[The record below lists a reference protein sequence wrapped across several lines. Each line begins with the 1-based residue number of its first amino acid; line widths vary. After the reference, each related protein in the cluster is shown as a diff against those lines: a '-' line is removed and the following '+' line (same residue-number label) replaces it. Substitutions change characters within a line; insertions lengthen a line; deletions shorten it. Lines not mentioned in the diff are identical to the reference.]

1 MTNNYSHIMDKILST
16 PWVIHPDSLQTIISI
31 MDRRLAGETIDTSE
45 FAFGPQPSELLSTED
60 DPARSPVGVLNINGP
75 IFPKANM
82 MTQMSGATSIEK
94 LQSDFRQMLIDDTI
108 KSIVLN
114 IDSPG
119 GMSDLIMEMGDEIFS
134 ARGQKPIVAVANTTA
149 ASAAYWL
156 GSQAE
161 KFYVT
166 PSGQVGSVG
175 VYTVHQ
181 DKSAQQEKEGISTTM
196 ISAGKY
202 KVEGSPFGPLSDD
215 AKEHMQE
222 RVNETYNEFVSAVA
236 RGRGAS
242 EEIVKEAYGDGRTYR
257 AKTALAMNMVDGI
270 ETLDSVMGGMMEF
283 STTGGYVSGSST
295 STSGQWTYVPQIT
308 FSTDEKEGESMEPL
322 TPETLALLGLSED
335 ATTEEIEAAVTQ
347 MATEIAPLRNAVA
360 TQTAFAEQFPEQA
373 AMLEDL
379 KARNT
384 EQSAK
389 LFSEAYAQFSTD
401 NSHGFSAVA
410 LEMISDTHKKISAG
424 GVTHDDFKE
433 FLDLF
438 STKAAIVDYTERGT
452 SREAEAITAESGK
465 DAATQIAT
473 LAHAAVAEAGGSSK
487 LSWGDALAQVA
498 AANPELA
505 AMYKESVGGGE

>member
-1 MTNNYSHIMDKILST
+1 MNNYTHIMDKILGT
-16 PWVIHPDSLQTIISI
+16 PWVIHPDSLNNILSI
-31 MDRRLAGETIDTSE
+31 MDRKLAGETIDTSE
-45 FAFGPQPSELLSTED
+45 FAYGPQPSELLTTESG
-60 DPARSPVGVLNINGP
+60 PVPPVGVLNITGP

-94 LQSDFRQMLIDDTI
+94 LQSDFRQMVSNDAI

-161 KFYVT
+161 QFFVT

-222 RVNETYNEFVSAVA
+222 RVNETYSEFISAVA
-236 RGRGAS
+236 RGRGTS
-242 EEIVKEAYGDGRTYR
+242 EEVVKEAYGDGRTYR
-257 AKTALAMNMVDGI
+257 AKTALAMNMVDGVQ
-270 ETLDSVMGGMMEF
+270 TLDSVVGGMMDYTGGI
-283 STTGGYVSGSST
+283 TTGTGT
-295 STSGQWTYVPQIT
+295 NGQWTYVPQIT
-308 FSTDEKEGESMEPL
+308 FSTQVEEGESMEEL
-322 TPETLALLGLSED
+322 TPETLVALGLGED
-335 ATTEEIEAAVTQ
+335 ATVEEIEEAVSQLIMEVTP
-347 MATEIAPLRNAVA
+347 IRNASA
-360 TQTAFAEQFPEQA
+360 QQLAFAEQFPEQA
-373 AMLEDL
+373 KMLQDL
-379 KARNT
+379 KARDI

-389 LFSEAYAQFSTD
+389 LFSESYVQFSMD

-410 LEMISDTHKKISAG
+410 LEMIGETHKKISAG

-505 AMYKESVGGGE
+505 AMYQESVGGGE

>member
-1 MTNNYSHIMDKILST
+1 MSSTYTHIMGKITGT
-16 PWVIHPDSLQTIISI
+16 PWVIEPTMLQTIVSI
-31 MDRRLAGETIDTSE
+31 VERRIAGETVDSSE
-45 FAFGPQPSELLSTED
+45 YAFGPQPGADELTESQA
-60 DPARSPVGVLNINGP
+60 DPASPVGVLNINGP

-94 LQSDFRQMLIDDTI
+94 LQSDFRQMVSNDTI

-119 GMSDLIMEMGDEIFS
+119 GMSDLIMEMGDTIYE

-161 KFYVT
+161 QFYVT

-222 RVNETYNEFVSAVA
+222 RVNETYAEFVSAVA
-236 RGRGAS
+236 RGRNTS
-242 EEIVKEAYGDGRTYR
+242 EEVVKESYGDGRTYR
-257 AKTALAMNMVDGI
+257 AKTALAMNMVDGVQ
-270 ETLDSVMGGMMEF
+270 TLDSVVGGMMQYSTGGF
-283 STTGGYVSGSST
+283 VSGTTTG
-295 STSGQWTYVPQIT
+295 SGQWTYVPSIT
-308 FSTDEKEGESMEPL
+308 FTNEPKEGESMEPL
-322 TPETLALLGLSED
+322 TPETLAALGLSED
-335 ATTEEIEAAVTQ
+335 ATTEEIEEAVSQ
-347 MATEIAPLRNAVA
+347 LVMEITPLREASA
-360 TQTAFAEQFPEQA
+360 QQLAFAEQFPEQA
-373 AMLEDL
+373 KMLEDL
-379 KARNT
+379 KARDI

-389 LFSEAYAQFSTD
+389 LFSESYAQFSQD
-401 NSHGFSAVA
+401 NAHGFSAVA
-410 LEMISDTHKKISAG
+410 LEMIGDTHKKISAG

-498 AANPELA
+498 AVNPELA
-505 AMYKESVGGGE
+505 AMYQESVGGGE

>member
-1 MTNNYSHIMDKILST
+1 MSNNYSHIMDKIMGT
-16 PWVIHPDSLQTIISI
+16 PWVITPESLQTILSI
-31 MDRRLAGETIDTSE
+31 MDRKIAGEDIDTSE
-45 FAFGPQPSELLSTED
+45 YAFGPMQGDHLTDSQEGPVT
-60 DPARSPVGVLNINGP
+60 PVGVLNINGP

-82 MTQMSGATSIEK
+82 MTQMSGATSVEK
-94 LQSDFRQMLIDDTI
+94 LQSDFRQMLSDDTI

-119 GMSDLIMEMGDEIFS
+119 GMSDLIMEMGDEIYS

-149 ASAAYWL
+149 CSAAYWL

-161 KFYVT
+161 KLFVT

-181 DKSAQQEKEGISTTM
+181 DKSAQQEKEGVSTTM

-222 RVNETYNEFVSAVA
+222 RVDETYSEFISAVA
-236 RGRGAS
+236 RGRGTTDD
-242 EEIVKEAYGDGRTYR
+242 IVKEAYGSGRTYH

-270 ETLDSVMGGMMEF
+270 QTLDSVVGGMMDY
-283 STTGGYVSGSST
+283 STGGYATTTTGGST
-295 STSGQWTYVPQIT
+295 QWTYVPT
-308 FSTDEKEGESMEPL
+308 FSTEVKEGENSMEPL
-322 TPETLALLGLSED
+322 TPETLAALGLSEE
-335 ATTEEIEAAVTQ
+335 ATTEEIEEAVSQLVMEVTP
-347 MATEIAPLRNAVA
+347 IRNASA
-360 TQTAFAEQFPEQA
+360 HQLAFAEQFPEQA
-373 AMLEDL
+373 RMLEDL
-379 KARNT
+379 KARDI

-389 LFSEAYAQFSTD
+389 LFSESYAQFSQD
-401 NSHGFSAVA
+401 SAHGFSGVA
-410 LEMISDTHKKISAG
+410 LEMIGDMHKQISAG

-452 SREAEAITAESGK
+452 SREAEAITAESAR
-465 DAATQIAT
+465 DAGNQIAT
-473 LAHAAVAEAGGSSK
+473 LAHAAIAEAGGSEK

-498 AANPELA
+498 TANPELT
-505 AMYKESVGGGE
+505 AMYQNSVGGGE

>member
-1 MTNNYSHIMDKILST
+1 MSNTYTHIMGKITGT
-16 PWVIHPDSLQTIISI
+16 PWVIEPESLQTIVSI
-31 MDRRLAGETIDTSE
+31 VERRIAGEEIDTSE
-45 FAFGPQPSELLSTED
+45 YAFGPMHDQLNESPEG
-60 DPARSPVGVLNINGP
+60 PASPVGVLNINGP

-94 LQSDFRQMLIDDTI
+94 LQSDFRQMVTDDTI

-119 GMSDLIMEMGDEIFS
+119 GMSDLIMEMGDEIYS

-161 KFYVT
+161 QFYVT

-222 RVNETYNEFVSAVA
+222 RVNETYSEFVSAVA
-236 RGRGAS
+236 RGRGTT
-242 EEIVKEAYGDGRTYR
+242 EDVVKEAYGNGRTYR
-257 AKTALAMNMVDGI
+257 ANTALEMNMVDGVQ
-270 ETLDSVMGGMMEF
+270 TFDSVLGGMMSYANGGMVTG
-283 STTGGYVSGSST
+283 STTNG
-295 STSGQWTYVPQIT
+295 GQWTYVPSIT
-308 FSTDEKEGESMEPL
+308 FANEIEEGESMEPL
-322 TPETLALLGLSED
+322 TPETLAALGLSEE
-335 ATTEEIEAAVTQ
+335 ATTEEIEDAVSQ
-347 MATEIAPLRNAVA
+347 LIMEITPLREASA
-360 TQTAFAEQFPEQA
+360 QQLAFAEQFPEQA
-373 AMLEDL
+373 QQL
-379 KARNT
+379 KELRARDI

-389 LFSEAYAQFSTD
+389 LFSETYAQFSQD
-401 NSHGFSAVA
+401 SAHGFSAVA
-410 LEMISDTHKKISAG
+410 LEAIENTHKKISAG
-424 GVTHDDFKE
+424 GISHDDFKE

-452 SREAEAITAESGK
+452 SREAEDITAESSK
-465 DAATQIAT
+465 EAATQIAT

-505 AMYKESVGGGE
+505 AMYNGSVGGGE

>member
-1 MTNNYSHIMDKILST
+1 MGKITGT
-16 PWVIHPDSLQTIISI
+16 PWVIEPDSLQTIVSI
-31 MDRRLAGETIDTSE
+31 VERKIAGEEIDTSE
-45 FAFGPQPSELLSTED
+45 LAYGPHGGMAVSENSDEGGAT
-60 DPARSPVGVLNINGP
+60 SPVGVLNITGP

-94 LQSDFRQMLIDDTI
+94 LQSDFRTMLADDAV

-119 GMSDLIMEMGDEIFS
+119 GMSDLIMEMGDEIFA

-161 KFYVT
+161 QFYVT

-181 DKSAQQEKEGISTTM
+181 DKSAQQEKEGINTTM

-222 RVNETYNEFVSAVA
+222 RVNETYNEFVGAVA
-236 RGRGAS
+236 RGRGTS
-242 EEIVKEAYGDGRTYR
+242 EEVVREGYGDGRTYR
-257 AKTALAMNMVDGI
+257 AKTALAMNMVDGVQ
-270 ETLDSVMGGMMEF
+270 TFDSVMGGMMQY
-283 STTGGYVSGSST
+283 STGGYVTGT
-295 STSGQWTYVPQIT
+295 TTGGAQWTYVPTIQY
-308 FSTDEKEGESMEPL
+308 STDIKEGENSMEPL
-322 TPETLALLGLSED
+322 TPETLAALGLGED
-335 ATTEEIEAAVTQ
+335 ATSEEIEEAVSQ
-347 MATEIAPLRNAVA
+347 LVMEITPIRESSAQQL
-360 TQTAFAEQFPEQA
+360 AFAEQFPEQA
-373 AMLEDL
+373 AMLESL
-379 KARNT
+379 KARDI

-389 LFSEAYAQFSTD
+389 LFSESYAQFSQD
-401 NSHGFSAVA
+401 NAHGFSAVA
-410 LEMISDTHKKISAG
+410 LEQIESMHKTISAG
-424 GVTHDDFKE
+424 GVSHADFKE

-438 STKAAIVDYTERGT
+438 ATKAAIVDYTEHGT
-452 SREAEAITAESGK
+452 SREAEAITAESAK
-465 DAATQIAT
+465 DAANQLAT
-473 LAHAAVAEAGGSSK
+473 LAQAALAEAGGSSK

-505 AMYKESVGGGE
+505 AMYHGSVGGGE

>member
-1 MTNNYSHIMDKILST
+1 
-16 PWVIHPDSLQTIISI
+16 
-31 MDRRLAGETIDTSE
+31 
-45 FAFGPQPSELLSTED
+45 
-60 DPARSPVGVLNINGP
+60 VGVLNINGP

-236 RGRGAS
+236 RGRGTS
-242 EEIVKEAYGDGRTYR
+242 EEVVKEAYGDGRTYR

-270 ETLDSVMGGMMEF
+270 QTLDSVVGGMSEYSNSG
-283 STTGGYVSGSST
+283 STTGGYVYTTTTGVDT
-295 STSGQWTYVPQIT
+295 NTYT
-308 FSTDEKEGESMEPL
+308 FGLIPTAVKEGESMEPL
-322 TPETLALLGLSED
+322 TPETLAALGLSED
-335 ATTEEIEAAVTQ
+335 ATTEEIEEAVSQ
-347 MATEIAPLRNAVA
+347 LVMEITPLRNASA
-360 TQTAFAEQFPEQA
+360 QQLAFAEQFPEQA
-373 AMLEDL
+373 KMLEDL
-379 KARNT
+379 KVRDI

-389 LFSEAYAQFSTD
+389 LFSESYAQFSVD
-401 NSHGFSAVA
+401 SAHGFSSVA

-424 GVTHDDFKE
+424 GISHDDFKE

-438 STKAAIVDYTERGT
+438 ATKAAIVDYTERGT
-452 SREAEAITAESGK
+452 SREAEEITADSAKE
-465 DAATQIAT
+465 AAQQLAT
-473 LAHAAVAEAGGSSK
+473 LAHAAQAEAGGSSQ

-498 AANPELA
+498 SANPELA
-505 AMYKESVGGGE
+505 AMYQDSVGGGE

>member
-1 MTNNYSHIMDKILST
+1 MSNNYTHIMDKIMGT
-16 PWVIHPDSLQTIISI
+16 PWVITPESLQTILLI
-31 MDRRLAGETIDTSE
+31 MDRKIAGEDIDTSE
-45 FAFGPQPSELLSTED
+45 YAYGPMQSELLTTGDE
-60 DPARSPVGVLNINGP
+60 PATPVGVLNLNGP

-94 LQSDFRQMLIDDTI
+94 LQSDFRQMLSDDTI
-108 KSIVLN
+108 QSIVLN

-119 GMSDLIMEMGDEIFS
+119 GMSDLIMEMGDEIYS

-149 ASAAYWL
+149 CSAAYWL

-161 KFYVT
+161 KLFVT

-181 DKSAQQEKEGISTTM
+181 DKSAQQEKEGVSTTM

-222 RVNETYNEFVSAVA
+222 RVDETYSEFVSAVA
-236 RGRGAS
+236 RGRGTTDD
-242 EEIVKEAYGDGRTYR
+242 IVKEAYGSGRTYH

-270 ETLDSVMGGMMEF
+270 QTLDSVVGGMMDY
-283 STTGGYVSGSST
+283 STGGGSVSNT
-295 STSGQWTYVPQIT
+295 TNWTYIPT
-308 FSTDEKEGESMEPL
+308 FKVNATDEKEGEKMDEL
-322 TPETLALLGLSED
+322 TPETLAALGLSED
-335 ATTEEIEAAVTQ
+335 ATPEDIEEAVSQLVMEVTP
-347 MATEIAPLRNAVA
+347 IRNVSA
-360 TQTAFAEQFPEQA
+360 QQLAFAEQFPEQA
-373 AMLEDL
+373 RMLDEL
-379 KARNT
+379 KARDI

-389 LFSEAYAQFSTD
+389 LFSESYAQFSQD
-401 NSHGFSAVA
+401 SAHGFSGVA
-410 LEMISDTHKKISAG
+410 LEMIGGMHKQISAG

-452 SREAEAITAESGK
+452 SREAEAITAESSR
-465 DAATQIAT
+465 DAGNQIAT
-473 LAHAAVAEAGGSSK
+473 LAHAAIAEAGGSEK

-498 AANPELA
+498 TANPELT
-505 AMYKESVGGGE
+505 AMYQNSVGGGE

>member
-1 MTNNYSHIMDKILST
+1 MSNTYTHIMGKITGT
-16 PWVIHPDSLQTIISI
+16 PWVIEPESLQTIVSI
-31 MDRRLAGETIDTSE
+31 VERRIAGEEIDTSE
-45 FAFGPQPSELLSTED
+45 YTFSHQNELTDSANEGGPV
-60 DPARSPVGVLNINGP
+60 SPVGVLNINGP

-94 LQSDFRQMLIDDTI
+94 LQSDFRQMVTDDTI

-119 GMSDLIMEMGDEIFS
+119 GMSDLIMEMGDTIYE

-161 KFYVT
+161 QFYVT

-222 RVNETYNEFVSAVA
+222 RVNETYAEFVSAVA
-236 RGRGAS
+236 RGRGTN
-242 EEIVKEAYGDGRTYR
+242 EEVVKESYGDGRTYR
-257 AKTALAMNMVDGI
+257 AKTALAMGMVDGVQ
-270 ETLDSVMGGMMEF
+270 TLDSVIGGMMEY
-283 STTGGYVSGSST
+283 STGGYVTGT
-295 STSGQWTYVPQIT
+295 TTGGQWTYTPQIT
-308 FSTDEKEGESMEPL
+308 FSTEVKEGENSMEPL
-322 TPETLALLGLSED
+322 TPETLAALGLSED
-335 ATTEEIEAAVTQ
+335 ATTEEIEGAVSQ
-347 MATEIAPLRNAVA
+347 LVMEITPLREASA
-360 TQTAFAEQFPEQA
+360 QQLAFAEQFPEQA
-373 AMLEDL
+373 KMLEEL
-379 KARNT
+379 RARDI

-389 LFSEAYAQFSTD
+389 LFSESYAQFSMD
-401 NSHGFSAVA
+401 SNHGFSAVA
-410 LEMISDTHKKISAG
+410 LEMIGDTHKKISAG
-424 GVTHDDFKE
+424 GISHDDFKE

-438 STKAAIVDYTERGT
+438 ATKAAIVDYTEHGT
-452 SREAEAITAESGK
+452 SREAEDITADSAKE
-465 DAATQIAT
+465 AAQQLAT
-473 LAHAAVAEAGGSSK
+473 LAHSAQAEAGGSSK

-505 AMYKESVGGGE
+505 AMYQESVGGGE